1 VSGEL
6 REEDLEVAKS
16 KFVRGREEAEK
27 ILGNLPQQAEL
38 ILFSSD
44 AGKLVEEAVKMGL
57 EVVAVIPLVD
67 AVVVRGPK
75 GALIRI
81 AASNLVER
89 VDVPRKVRALSG
101 HHDS

>member
-1 VSGEL
+1 MSGEMH
-6 REEDLEVAKS
+6 EEDLEVAKS
-16 KFVRGREEAEK
+16 KFVGGREEAEK

-44 AGKLVEEAVKMGL
+44 TGKLVEEAVKMGL

-67 AVVVRGPK
+67 AVVVRGSRDT
-75 GALIRI
+75 LIRI
-81 AASNLVER
+81 AALNLVER